1 METEETRMKIVIGYD
16 GSKAA
21 NAALK
26 DLMNSGLPPKAQVR
40 MIHAVPPLLPL
51 ASLAPTDNGVTW
63 YSEAYRIAVE
73 NEKTTLANALRQT
86 REAAALVKG
95 IFPGWTIKSEVC
107 VDVPAHAILNA
118 AEAWKADLIV
128 AGLNGWNALSK
139 LVLGSVAD
147 RILNHAHCTVR
158 LGKGGRQLKAHPPR
172 LLIAYDGSAHAD
184 AAIRETASR
193 AWPKGTQARI
203 LAVSEFQLRMGD
215 ITMALN
221 KALGRKNGGSVW
233 PMMERK
239 LEAAA
244 RMLEK
249 AGISAKPV
257 LIIEEPRRAILS
269 QARKFKADTIVMG
282 THGTTGLQR
291 FMLGSV
297 SASVAA
303 HSPCTVEVVRANTKK
318 IRK

>member
-1 METEETRMKIVIGYD
+1 MKIVIGYD

-26 DLMNSGLPPKAQVR
+26 DLANSGLPPVAQVR

-51 ASLAPTDNGVTW
+51 DSLAPVESGVTW
-63 YSEAYRIAVE
+63 YAEAYRAAVE
-73 NEKTTLANALRQT
+73 NEKSILASALRQT
-86 REAAALVKG
+86 REAAELVKG
-95 IFPGWTIKSEVC
+95 IFPEWTVKSEVC
-107 VDVPAHAILNA
+107 VDVPAHAILEA
-118 AEAWKADLIV
+118 AEKWNADLII
-128 AGLNGWNALSK
+128 AGLNGWNVLSK
-139 LVLGSVAD
+139 LMLGSVAD

-158 LGKGGRQLKAHPPR
+158 LGKGTRQIKPHPPR

-193 AWPKGTQARI
+193 TWPKGTQARV

-215 ITMALN
+215 ITLALN
-221 KALGRKNGGSVW
+221 KTLGRKHAGSPW

-244 RMLEK
+244 HMLEK
-249 AGISAKPV
+249 AGIAAQPV
-257 LIIEEPRRAILS
+257 LIIDEPRRAILS

-282 THGTTGLQR
+282 THGLTGMQR
-291 FMLGSV
+291 FLLGSV
-297 SASVAA
+297 AASVAA
-303 HSPCTVEVVRANTKK
+303 HSPCTVEVVRPASKKTKK
-318 IRK
+318 SPK